1 MDTINQD
8 NNFDSSNLIVFI
20 FKKWKPI
27 FAITAIGAIIAI
39 IASLVITPK
48 FKSTVIMF
56 PATSGSISKGLLTES
71 NTTKDLMVFGEEEE
85 VEQMMQILLSDE
97 IRDRVIKKYDL
108 YGHYE
113 IDPNGAY
120 PRTKLQQEYN
130 NNVSIERTKFMS
142 IKIEVLDKDPQLAA
156 DMANDI
162 AALVDTVMNNM
173 KRERALEAL
182 AIVKNE
188 YDHLDSIINTLEVQ
202 FKEIREKGINN
213 YESQAEVYNDAYAVA
228 IAENRMAGARKLEEK
243 LKVLSEY
250 GGVYVKIRDRL
261 YMANK
266 RFGEIR
272 EKYELAQ
279 VDATQSLHHTYI
291 VESAQIAEKKSYPVR
306 WLIVVVSTFGAFI
319 FSILLLLIIDSYKK
333 NLKAA

>member
-1 MDTINQD
+1 MDTNKQE

-20 FKKWKPI
+20 LKKWKPV
-27 FAITAIGAIIAI
+27 FAITTIGAIIAI

-97 IRDRVIKKYDL
+97 IRDRVVKKYNL
-108 YGHYE
+108 YEHYE
-113 IDPNGAY
+113 IDPKGAF
-120 PRTKLQQEYN
+120 PRTKLQEEYN
-130 NNVSIERTKFMS
+130 GNVSIERTQFMS
-142 IKIEVLDKDPQLAA
+142 IRIEVLDKDPELAA
-156 DMANDI
+156 NMANDI

-173 KRERALEAL
+173 KRERALKAL
-182 AIVKNE
+182 AIVKKE
-188 YDHLDSIINTLEVQ
+188 YDYLDSVINNLEVE
-202 FKEIREKGINN
+202 FKQIREKGINN
-213 YESQAEVYNDAYAVA
+213 YESQSEVYNDAYAVA

-250 GGVYVKIRDRL
+250 GGDYVKVRDRL

-266 RFGEIR
+266 RFGEVR
-272 EKYELAQ
+272 EKFELAQ
-279 VDATQSLHHTYI
+279 VDANEYLPHTYI
-291 VESAQIAEKKSYPVR
+291 VESAQIAEKKAYPVR

-319 FSILLLLIIDSYKK
+319 FSILLLLIIDTTKK
-333 NLKAA
+333 QLKS